1 MFYSTQIVLLVLGL
15 NAIGFVYTE
24 IIIKGTK
31 LICIPNYK
39 YLINHTCR
47 LKAVNRY
54 KSVVF
59 MDAYIRNQLNNVT
72 VNAALYA
79 RNDVNTYNPFLIN
92 FTQNICWYLCN
103 HRFGTYMKV
112 FMDVLFRYTNVN
124 HSCPY
129 EVNIAL
135 YARNDVNTYNPFLV
149 NFTQNICWYLGQK
162 QFGTYMKVFM
172 DVLTQYTN
180 VNHSCPYSG
189 LLIARNLY
197 LEGNSISA
205 LFPKGTYKGY
215 IKETECGGDGQAKGG
230 IINLVAPIKAE
241 LKAAQIITL
250 NVRRNFLQQLMQRE
264 EEMYERELLA
274 MGKAM

>member
-129 EVNIAL
+129 E
-135 YARNDVNTYNPFLV
+135 
-149 NFTQNICWYLGQK
+149 
-162 QFGTYMKVFM
+162 
-172 DVLTQYTN
+172 
-180 VNHSCPYSG
+180 G
-189 LLIARNLY
+189 LLVAKGLY
-197 LEGNSISA
+197 FEGNSMSA
-205 LFPKGTYKGY
+205 LFPKGSYKGVFIFY
-215 IKETECGGDGQAKGG
+215 EGYPLDHIGTVEYYADLYDVKK
-230 IINLVAPIKAE
+230 
-241 LKAAQIITL
+241 
-250 NVRRNFLQQLMQRE
+250 MQ
-264 EEMYERELLA
+264 
-274 MGKAM
+274 KKN